1 MASSMVDSKAVFT
14 ARAKAIGL
22 TDAVLDDMGRRGWD
36 TLGGYA
42 FSCVYTPGSPDDAKL
57 EIDDVRLS

>member
-1 MASSMVDSKAVFT
+1 MVDSKAVFQ

-22 TDAVLDDMGRRGWD
+22 NDTVIQAMGRRGWD

-42 FSCVYTPGSPDDAKL
+42 FSCA
-57 EIDDVRLS
+57 